1 MTAVEFE
8 VLWGALPHPGLLIT
22 PDGTIAVANS
32 AAENQLLTSTRQMLG
47 EPLTNFVGQDSP
59 LLDVIQQVNIGA
71 VSVMQHVAALSWLDR
86 RVPLTI
92 VQGCPV
98 HTMPGSVLLL
108 LNAPGIAEKLDRSM
122 SYRTAARSVSG
133 MAAMLAHEI
142 RNPLAGISG
151 AAQLLAMGLSAE
163 DQEITTLIEEEA
175 QRIGKLVERFEQFG
189 DMRPA
194 SKRDVNVHDVL
205 DKAKRAAVAGYAS
218 QHRFVE
224 DYDPSLPET
233 AGDPEQLLQVFQNLL
248 KNAAEAMGSHSGL
261 ITLKTEFK
269 PGIKMMMPGR
279 KSESLPLMITVSD
292 TGPGIPADLVDDIFD
307 PFVTSKS
314 NGTGLGLSLV
324 SKILTNHGGIIE
336 YQRNGDRTEFR
347 IMLPVWR
354 DVQKAQKGT
363 AWTEQ

>member
-1 MTAVEFE
+1 MSVNFE
-8 VLWGALPHPGLLIT
+8 VLWGALPHPGLLIAE
-22 PDGTIAVANS
+22 DGTIAVVNS
-32 AAENQLLTSTRQMLG
+32 AAENQLLTSTRQMIG
-47 EPLTNFVGQDSP
+47 EQLSSFVGDDSP
-59 LLDVIQQVNIGA
+59 LLDVVLQVRAGA
-71 VSVMQHVAALSWLDR
+71 VSVMQHIVALSWLDR
-86 RVPLTI
+86 KVPLTI

-98 HTMPGSVLLL
+98 DTMPGAVLLL

-163 DQEITTLIEEEA
+163 DQEITTLIEEET

-189 DMRPA
+189 DMRPTT
-194 SKRDVNVHDVL
+194 KQDVNVHDVL
-205 DKAKRAAVAGYAS
+205 DKAKRAAVAGFAS

-248 KNAAEAMGSHSGL
+248 KNAAEAIGAQPGL
-261 ITLKTEFK
+261 ITLKTEFR

-292 TGPGIPADLVDDIFD
+292 SGPGIPADLVDDVFD

-314 NGTGLGLSLV
+314 NGSGLGLSLV
-324 SKILTNHGGIIE
+324 SKILSNHGGIIE
-336 YQRNGDRTEFR
+336 YQRNSDRTEFR

-354 DVQKAQKGT
+354 DLNRAQKE
-363 AWTEQ
+363 AVWTEQ